1 MRKVIGE
8 MDNLVAQL
16 SSELKFI
23 KNGMLP
29 PLLIDFMLCVRMWF
43 SRSALCVVSPSV
55 RVSASL
61 VVLKDLRML
70 ATSVWDL

>member
-8 MDNLVAQL
+8 MDILVAQL
-16 SSELKFI
+16 SAELKFI
-23 KNGMLP
+23 KNGTLP
-29 PLLIDFMLCVRMWF
+29 ALLIDLTLCVRMQF
-43 SRSALCVVSPSV
+43 SRSVLVVVSPSV

-70 ATSVWDL
+70 ATSV

>member
-1 MRKVIGE
+1 MRRVIGE

-29 PLLIDFMLCVRMWF
+29 ALLIDFMLCVWMRF
-43 SRSALCVVSPSV
+43 SRSALGVVSPSV
-55 RVSASL
+55 PVSASL
-61 VVLKDLRML
+61 VVLK
-70 ATSVWDL
+70 VP